1 MYKEKYEALIEATK
15 KDEDPEFLQE
25 TITMAMKAFSSY
37 VDIVYNM
44 EVRMKIAMTR
54 MEGSEY
60 RDFVMNLDTGRR
72 HAHENAIGQ
81 CSMLNRI
88 CRMLEVEEI
97 CDCDINDRYA
107 VADFC
112 MAITK
117 EIFDKRQK

>member
-1 MYKEKYEALIEATK
+1 MYKEKYEALIEATSR
-15 KDEDPEFLQE
+15 DEDPEFVQE
-25 TITMAMKAFSSY
+25 SITMCMKSFSAY

-44 EVRMKIAMTR
+44 EVRMRIAMTR

-60 RDFVMNLDTGRR
+60 RDFVMSLDAGRR
-72 HAHENAIGQ
+72 HAHESAIAHCG
-81 CSMLNRI
+81 MLNKI
-88 CRMLEVEEI
+88 CRMMEVEEI

-117 EIFDKRQK
+117 EIFDKRQR

>member
-1 MYKEKYEALIEATK
+1 MYKEKYENLVAASQ
-15 KDEDPEFLQE
+15 KDEDPEFIQE
-25 TITMAMKAFSSY
+25 SITMCMKSFSAY

-60 RDFVMNLDTGRR
+60 RDFVMSLDAGRR
-72 HAHENAIGQ
+72 HGHENAIGH
-81 CSMLNRI
+81 CNMLNRI

-97 CDCDINDRYA
+97 CDCDTNDRYA